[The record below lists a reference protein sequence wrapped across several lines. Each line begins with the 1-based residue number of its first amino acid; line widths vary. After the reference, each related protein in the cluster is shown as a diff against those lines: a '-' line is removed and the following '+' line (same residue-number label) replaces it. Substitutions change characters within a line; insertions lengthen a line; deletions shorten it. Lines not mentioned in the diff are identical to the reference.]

1 MAALNLSGLN
11 LLGSNFDVG
20 SVIANVAGHQS
31 LAGGIDALAAGVA
44 QAAVINLAVK
54 QLQGILGTAPT
65 LPGGLTPIAQA
76 GLNAAAPGTTVTA
89 APIHTPMDVGPKGLI
104 TSAQAAAMNAAGVPI
119 SGYTISS

>member
-11 LLGSNFDVG
+11 LLGSNFDIG

-44 QAAVINLAVK
+44 QAAVINIAVK
-54 QLQGILGTAPT
+54 QLQGVLGTAPA

-76 GLNAAAPGTTVTA
+76 GLSAAAPGTTVTA
-89 APIHTPMDVGPKGLI
+89 KTI
-104 TSAQAAAMNAAGVPI
+104 TLAQAATMGITVAQIQAA
-119 SGYTISS
+119 GYTISG